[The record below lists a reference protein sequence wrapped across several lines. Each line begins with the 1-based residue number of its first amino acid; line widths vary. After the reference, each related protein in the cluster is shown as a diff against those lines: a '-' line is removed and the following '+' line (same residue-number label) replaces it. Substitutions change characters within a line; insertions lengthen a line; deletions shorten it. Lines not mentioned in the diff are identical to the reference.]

1 MRKIILKRFSKK
13 FKGTQK
19 LPAQKIPKQFSNYE
33 GIMAKS
39 KSDKIRNVFGS
50 DPTKQP
56 VISLRTEK
64 ARKIGRLVEDRSH
77 RSLTKK
83 VESAFVRTALKPNKQ
98 NQFANLVKKKNN
110 ALIKA
115 FKVSQTRGLK
125 AGEKASVK
133 LGLDKRAIYAGA
145 RDKPKSFFKKKSF
158 ISAEESRKLGFPQ
171 SEMSLSARYDL
182 DLPNTSAKSRLS
194 KSLKTY
200 QKVKTKF
207 PKEFSGKKNKYNIPT
222 LKSGKRSTLKSQY
235 KREIKSLIG
244 EAKIDRAFY
253 RTSTIQ
259 KQNPKSKKYSTIW
272 SETSRKKPLIKE
284 YVQGGKVKWK

>member
-19 LPAQKIPKQFSNYE
+19 LPAQTIPKQFSNYE

-98 NQFANLVKKKNN
+98 NQFANLVKQKNN

-182 DLPNTSAKSRLS
+182 DLPNTSAKSRL
-194 KSLKTY
+194 KKT
-200 QKVKTKF
+200 
-207 PKEFSGKKNKYNIPT
+207 
-222 LKSGKRSTLKSQY
+222 RSTLSKIYKSP
-235 KREIKSLIG
+235 KSWKDRSKLKKQFRLQAKSELG

>member
-19 LPAQKIPKQFSNYE
+19 LPAQTIPKQSSNYE
-33 GIMAKS
+33 GIIAKS
-39 KSDKIRNVFGS
+39 KSNKIRNVFGS

-98 NQFANLVKKKNN
+98 NQFGNLVKQKNN

-182 DLPNTSAKSRLS
+182 DLPNTSAKSRL
-194 KSLKTY
+194 KKT
-200 QKVKTKF
+200 
-207 PKEFSGKKNKYNIPT
+207 
-222 LKSGKRSTLKSQY
+222 RSTLSKIYKSPKSWKDRSKL
-235 KREIKSLIG
+235 KRQFRIQAKSELG

-272 SETSRKKPLIKE
+272 SETSRRKPLIKE

>member
-1 MRKIILKRFSKK
+1 MKKFIAKKIITGVSKK
-13 FKGTQK
+13 FKGFQK
-19 LPAQKIPKQFSNYE
+19 FPAQKIPKQSSNYE

-77 RSLTKK
+77 RSLTRK

-98 NQFANLVKKKNN
+98 NQFGNLVKQKNK

-115 FKVSQTRGLK
+115 FKVSQIRGLR

-133 LGLDKRAIYAGA
+133 LGLDKGAIYAGA

-182 DLPNTSAKSRLS
+182 DLPNTSAKSRL
-194 KSLKTY
+194 KKT
-200 QKVKTKF
+200 
-207 PKEFSGKKNKYNIPT
+207 
-222 LKSGKRSTLKSQY
+222 RSTLSKIYKSPKSWKDRSKL
-235 KREIKSLIG
+235 KRQFRLQAKSELG

-259 KQNPKSKKYSTIW
+259 KQDLKSKRYSTIW

>member
-1 MRKIILKRFSKK
+1 MKKIILKGFSKK

-19 LPAQKIPKQFSNYE
+19 LPAQTIPKQSSNYE
-33 GIMAKS
+33 GIIAKS

-98 NQFANLVKKKNN
+98 NQFGNLVKQKNK

-115 FKVSQTRGLK
+115 FKLSQKRGMK
-125 AGEKASVK
+125 AGETKAVK
-133 LGLDKRAIYAGA
+133 LGLDKSAIYAGA

-182 DLPNTSAKSRLS
+182 DLPNTSAKSRL
-194 KSLKTY
+194 KKT
-200 QKVKTKF
+200 
-207 PKEFSGKKNKYNIPT
+207 
-222 LKSGKRSTLKSQY
+222 RSTLSKIYKSPKSWKDRSKL
-235 KREIKSLIG
+235 KRQFRLQAKSELG

>member
-19 LPAQKIPKQFSNYE
+19 LPAQTIPKQSSNYE

-98 NQFANLVKKKNN
+98 NQFANLVKQKNN

-158 ISAEESRKLGFPQ
+158 ISAQESRELGFPQ

-182 DLPNTSAKSRLS
+182 DLPNTSAKSRL
-194 KSLKTY
+194 KKT
-200 QKVKTKF
+200 
-207 PKEFSGKKNKYNIPT
+207 
-222 LKSGKRSTLKSQY
+222 RSTLSKIYKSP
-235 KREIKSLIG
+235 KSWKDRSKLKKQFRLQAKSELG

>member
-19 LPAQKIPKQFSNYE
+19 LPAQTIPKQSSNYE

-77 RSLTKK
+77 RSLTRK

-98 NQFANLVKKKNN
+98 NQFGNLVKQKNK

-182 DLPNTSAKSRLS
+182 DLPNTSAKSRL
-194 KSLKTY
+194 KKT
-200 QKVKTKF
+200 
-207 PKEFSGKKNKYNIPT
+207 
-222 LKSGKRSTLKSQY
+222 RSTLSKIYKSPKFWKDRSKLKKQF
-235 KREIKSLIG
+235 RLQAKSELG

>member
-1 MRKIILKRFSKK
+1 MITKIIRKQGPFKIKK
-13 FKGTQK
+13 FK
-19 LPAQKIPKQFSNYE
+19 AQKIPKQSSNYE

-98 NQFANLVKKKNN
+98 NQFANLVKQKNK

-182 DLPNTSAKSRLS
+182 DLPNTSAKSRL
-194 KSLKTY
+194 KKT
-200 QKVKTKF
+200 
-207 PKEFSGKKNKYNIPT
+207 
-222 LKSGKRSTLKSQY
+222 RSTLSKIYKSP
-235 KREIKSLIG
+235 KSWKDRSKLKKQFRLQAKSELG

-259 KQNPKSKKYSTIW
+259 KQNLKSKKYSTIW

>member
-1 MRKIILKRFSKK
+1 MITKIIRKQGPFKIKK
-13 FKGTQK
+13 FK
-19 LPAQKIPKQFSNYE
+19 AQTIPKQSSNYE

-77 RSLTKK
+77 RSLTRK

-98 NQFANLVKKKNN
+98 NQFGNLVKQKNK

-115 FKVSQTRGLK
+115 FKVSQTRGLR

-182 DLPNTSAKSRLS
+182 DLPNTSAKSRL
-194 KSLKTY
+194 KKT
-200 QKVKTKF
+200 
-207 PKEFSGKKNKYNIPT
+207 
-222 LKSGKRSTLKSQY
+222 RSTLSKIYKSPKSWKDRSKL
-235 KREIKSLIG
+235 KRQFRLQAKSELG

>member
-1 MRKIILKRFSKK
+1 MKKFIAKKIITGVSKK
-13 FKGTQK
+13 FKGVKK
-19 LPAQKIPKQFSNYE
+19 LPAQKIPKQSSNYE

-77 RSLTKK
+77 RSLTRK

-98 NQFANLVKKKNN
+98 NQFGNLVKQKNK

-115 FKVSQTRGLK
+115 FKVSQTRGLR
-125 AGEKASVK
+125 AGEKYSVK
-133 LGLDKRAIYAGA
+133 LGLDKRAIYAGS

-182 DLPNTSAKSRLS
+182 DLPNTSAKSRL
-194 KSLKTY
+194 KKT
-200 QKVKTKF
+200 
-207 PKEFSGKKNKYNIPT
+207 
-222 LKSGKRSTLKSQY
+222 RSTLSKIYKAPKSWKDRSKLKKQF
-235 KREIKSLIG
+235 RLQAKSELG

-259 KQNPKSKKYSTIW
+259 KQDLKSKRYSTIW

-284 YVQGGKVKWK
+284 YVQGGKIKWK

>member
-1 MRKIILKRFSKK
+1 MITKIIRKQGPFKIKK
-13 FKGTQK
+13 FK
-19 LPAQKIPKQFSNYE
+19 AQKIPKQSSNYE

-77 RSLTKK
+77 RSLTRK

-98 NQFANLVKKKNN
+98 NQFGNLVKQKNK

-115 FKVSQTRGLK
+115 FKVSQTRGLR

-133 LGLDKRAIYAGA
+133 LGLDKGAIYAGS

-182 DLPNTSAKSRLS
+182 DLPNTSAKSRL
-194 KSLKTY
+194 KKT
-200 QKVKTKF
+200 
-207 PKEFSGKKNKYNIPT
+207 
-222 LKSGKRSTLKSQY
+222 RSTLSKIYKSPKSWKDRSKL
-235 KREIKSLIG
+235 KRQFRLQAKSELG

>member
-1 MRKIILKRFSKK
+1 MITKIIRKQGPFKIKK
-13 FKGTQK
+13 FK
-19 LPAQKIPKQFSNYE
+19 AQTIPKQSSNYE

-98 NQFANLVKKKNN
+98 NQFGNLVKQKNK

-115 FKVSQTRGLK
+115 FKVSQTRGLR
-125 AGEKASVK
+125 AGEKYSVK
-133 LGLDKRAIYAGA
+133 LGLDKGAIYAGS

-182 DLPNTSAKSRLS
+182 DLPNTSAKSRL
-194 KSLKTY
+194 KKT
-200 QKVKTKF
+200 
-207 PKEFSGKKNKYNIPT
+207 
-222 LKSGKRSTLKSQY
+222 RSTLSKIYKSP
-235 KREIKSLIG
+235 KSWKDRSKLKKQFRLQAKSELG

>member
-19 LPAQKIPKQFSNYE
+19 LPAQTIPKQSSNYE

-98 NQFANLVKKKNN
+98 NQFANLVKQKNN

-182 DLPNTSAKSRLS
+182 DLPNTSAKSRL
-194 KSLKTY
+194 KKT
-200 QKVKTKF
+200 
-207 PKEFSGKKNKYNIPT
+207 
-222 LKSGKRSTLKSQY
+222 RSTLSKIYKSP
-235 KREIKSLIG
+235 KSWKDRSKLKKQFRLQAKSELG

>member
-1 MRKIILKRFSKK
+1 MITKIIRKQGPFKIKK
-13 FKGTQK
+13 FK
-19 LPAQKIPKQFSNYE
+19 AQKIPKQSSNYE

-77 RSLTKK
+77 RSLTRK
-83 VESAFVRTALKPNKQ
+83 VESAFVRTVLKPNKQ
-98 NQFANLVKKKNN
+98 NQFGNLVKQKNK

-115 FKVSQTRGLK
+115 FKVSQIRGLR

-182 DLPNTSAKSRLS
+182 DLPNTSAKSRL
-194 KSLKTY
+194 KKT
-200 QKVKTKF
+200 
-207 PKEFSGKKNKYNIPT
+207 
-222 LKSGKRSTLKSQY
+222 RSTLSKIYKTPKSWKDRSKLKKQF
-235 KREIKSLIG
+235 RLQAKSELG

-259 KQNPKSKKYSTIW
+259 KQDPKSKKYSTIW

-284 YVQGGKVKWK
+284 YVQGGKIKWK

>member
-19 LPAQKIPKQFSNYE
+19 LPAQTIPKQSSNYE

-98 NQFANLVKKKNN
+98 NQFGNLVKQKNK

-182 DLPNTSAKSRLS
+182 DLPNTSAKSRL
-194 KSLKTY
+194 KKT
-200 QKVKTKF
+200 
-207 PKEFSGKKNKYNIPT
+207 
-222 LKSGKRSTLKSQY
+222 RSTLSKIYKSP
-235 KREIKSLIG
+235 KSWKDRSKLKKQFRLQAKSELG

>member
-19 LPAQKIPKQFSNYE
+19 LPAQTIPKQSSNYE

-98 NQFANLVKKKNN
+98 NQFANLVKQKNN

-133 LGLDKRAIYAGA
+133 LGLDKGAIYAGA

-182 DLPNTSAKSRLS
+182 DLPNTSAKSRL
-194 KSLKTY
+194 KKT
-200 QKVKTKF
+200 
-207 PKEFSGKKNKYNIPT
+207 
-222 LKSGKRSTLKSQY
+222 RSTLSKIYKSPKSWKDRSKL
-235 KREIKSLIG
+235 KRQFRLQAKSELG

-272 SETSRKKPLIKE
+272 SETSRRKPLIKE

>member
-19 LPAQKIPKQFSNYE
+19 LPAQTIPKQSSNYE
-33 GIMAKS
+33 GIIAKS
-39 KSDKIRNVFGS
+39 KSNKIRNVFGS

-98 NQFANLVKKKNN
+98 NQFGNLVKQKNK

-115 FKVSQTRGLK
+115 FKVSQTRGLR

-182 DLPNTSAKSRLS
+182 DLPNTSAKSRL
-194 KSLKTY
+194 KKT
-200 QKVKTKF
+200 
-207 PKEFSGKKNKYNIPT
+207 
-222 LKSGKRSTLKSQY
+222 RSTLSKIYKSPKSWKDRSKL
-235 KREIKSLIG
+235 KRQFRIQAKSELG

-272 SETSRKKPLIKE
+272 SETSRRKPLIKE

>member
-19 LPAQKIPKQFSNYE
+19 LPAQTIPKQSSNYE

-98 NQFANLVKKKNN
+98 NQFANLVKQKNN

-125 AGEKASVK
+125 AGEKYSVK
-133 LGLDKRAIYAGA
+133 LGLDKGAIYAGA

-182 DLPNTSAKSRLS
+182 DLPNTSAKSRL
-194 KSLKTY
+194 KKT
-200 QKVKTKF
+200 
-207 PKEFSGKKNKYNIPT
+207 
-222 LKSGKRSTLKSQY
+222 RSTLSKIYKSPKSWKDRSKL
-235 KREIKSLIG
+235 KRQFRLQAKSELG

>member
-19 LPAQKIPKQFSNYE
+19 LPAQTIPKQSSNYE

-56 VISLRTEK
+56 VISLRTER
-64 ARKIGRLVEDRSH
+64 ARKIGRLEEDRSH

-98 NQFANLVKKKNN
+98 NQFANLVKQKNN

-115 FKVSQTRGLK
+115 FKVSQKRGMK
-125 AGEKASVK
+125 AGETKAVK
-133 LGLDKRAIYAGA
+133 LGLDKGAIYAGA

-182 DLPNTSAKSRLS
+182 DLPNTSAKSRL
-194 KSLKTY
+194 KKT
-200 QKVKTKF
+200 
-207 PKEFSGKKNKYNIPT
+207 
-222 LKSGKRSTLKSQY
+222 RSTLSKIYKSPKSWKDRSKL
-235 KREIKSLIG
+235 KRQFRLQAKSELG

-259 KQNPKSKKYSTIW
+259 KQNLKSKKYSTVW
-272 SETSRKKPLIKE
+272 SETSRKKPLVKE

>member
-19 LPAQKIPKQFSNYE
+19 LPAQTIPKQSSNYE

-98 NQFANLVKKKNN
+98 NQFANLVKQKNN

-133 LGLDKRAIYAGA
+133 LGLDKGAIYAGA

-207 PKEFSGKKNKYNIPT
+207 PKEFSGKKNKIYI
-222 LKSGKRSTLKSQY
+222 
-235 KREIKSLIG
+235 
-244 EAKIDRAFY
+244 
-253 RTSTIQ
+253 
-259 KQNPKSKKYSTIW
+259 KQNI
-272 SETSRKKPLIKE
+272 
-284 YVQGGKVKWK
+284 

>member
-19 LPAQKIPKQFSNYE
+19 LPAQTIPKQSSNYE

-98 NQFANLVKKKNN
+98 NQFGNLVKQKNK

-133 LGLDKRAIYAGA
+133 LGLDKGAIYAGA

-182 DLPNTSAKSRLS
+182 DLPNTSAKSRL
-194 KSLKTY
+194 KKT
-200 QKVKTKF
+200 
-207 PKEFSGKKNKYNIPT
+207 
-222 LKSGKRSTLKSQY
+222 RSTLSKIYKSPKSWKDRSKL
-235 KREIKSLIG
+235 KRQFRLQAKSELG

>member
-19 LPAQKIPKQFSNYE
+19 LPAQTIPKQSSNYE
-33 GIMAKS
+33 GIIAKS
-39 KSDKIRNVFGS
+39 KSNKIRNVFGS

-98 NQFANLVKKKNN
+98 NQFGNLVKQKNK

-115 FKVSQTRGLK
+115 FKVSQTRGLR

-182 DLPNTSAKSRLS
+182 DLPNTSAKSRL
-194 KSLKTY
+194 KKT
-200 QKVKTKF
+200 
-207 PKEFSGKKNKYNIPT
+207 
-222 LKSGKRSTLKSQY
+222 RSTLSKIYKSPKSWKDRSKL
-235 KREIKSLIG
+235 KRQFRIQAKSELG

>member
-1 MRKIILKRFSKK
+1 MITKIIRKQGPFKIKK
-13 FKGTQK
+13 FK
-19 LPAQKIPKQFSNYE
+19 AQTIPKQSNNYE

-98 NQFANLVKKKNN
+98 NQFANLVKQKNN

-133 LGLDKRAIYAGA
+133 LGLDKGAIYAGA

-182 DLPNTSAKSRLS
+182 DLPNTSAKSRL
-194 KSLKTY
+194 KKT
-200 QKVKTKF
+200 
-207 PKEFSGKKNKYNIPT
+207 
-222 LKSGKRSTLKSQY
+222 RSTLSKIYKSPKSWKDRSKL
-235 KREIKSLIG
+235 KRQFRLQAKSELG

>member
-19 LPAQKIPKQFSNYE
+19 LPAQTIPKQSSNYE

-77 RSLTKK
+77 RSLTRK

-98 NQFANLVKKKNN
+98 NQFANLVKQKNN

-182 DLPNTSAKSRLS
+182 DLPNTSAKSRL
-194 KSLKTY
+194 KKT
-200 QKVKTKF
+200 
-207 PKEFSGKKNKYNIPT
+207 
-222 LKSGKRSTLKSQY
+222 RSTLSKIYKSP
-235 KREIKSLIG
+235 KSWKDRSKLKKQFRLQAKSELG

>member
-19 LPAQKIPKQFSNYE
+19 LPAQTIPKQSSNYE

-98 NQFANLVKKKNN
+98 NQFANLVKQKNN

-125 AGEKASVK
+125 AGEKYSVK
-133 LGLDKRAIYAGA
+133 LGLDKGAIYAGA

-182 DLPNTSAKSRLS
+182 DLPNTSAKSRL
-194 KSLKTY
+194 KKT
-200 QKVKTKF
+200 
-207 PKEFSGKKNKYNIPT
+207 
-222 LKSGKRSTLKSQY
+222 RSTLSKIYKSPKSWKDRSKL
-235 KREIKSLIG
+235 KRQFRLQAKSELG

-272 SETSRKKPLIKE
+272 SETSRRKPLIKE

>member
-182 DLPNTSAKSRLS
+182 DLPNTSAKSRL
-194 KSLKTY
+194 KKT
-200 QKVKTKF
+200 
-207 PKEFSGKKNKYNIPT
+207 
-222 LKSGKRSTLKSQY
+222 RSTLSKIYKSP
-235 KREIKSLIG
+235 KSWKDRSKLKKQFRLQAKSELG

>member
-1 MRKIILKRFSKK
+1 MITKIIRKQGPFKIKK
-13 FKGTQK
+13 FK
-19 LPAQKIPKQFSNYE
+19 AQKIPKQSSNYE

-77 RSLTKK
+77 RSLTRK

-98 NQFANLVKKKNN
+98 NQFGNLVKQKNK

-115 FKVSQTRGLK
+115 FKVSQTRGLR

-133 LGLDKRAIYAGA
+133 LGLDKGAIYAGA

-182 DLPNTSAKSRLS
+182 DLPNTSAKSRL
-194 KSLKTY
+194 KKT
-200 QKVKTKF
+200 
-207 PKEFSGKKNKYNIPT
+207 
-222 LKSGKRSTLKSQY
+222 RSTLSKIYKSPKSWKDRSKL
-235 KREIKSLIG
+235 KRQFRLQAKSELG

>member
-19 LPAQKIPKQFSNYE
+19 LPAQTIPKQSSNYE

-77 RSLTKK
+77 RSLTRK

-98 NQFANLVKKKNN
+98 NQFANLVKQKNK

-115 FKVSQTRGLK
+115 FKVSQTRGLR

-133 LGLDKRAIYAGA
+133 LGLDKGAIYAGA

-182 DLPNTSAKSRLS
+182 DLPNTSAKSRL
-194 KSLKTY
+194 KKT
-200 QKVKTKF
+200 
-207 PKEFSGKKNKYNIPT
+207 
-222 LKSGKRSTLKSQY
+222 RSTLSKIYKSP
-235 KREIKSLIG
+235 KSWKDRSKLKKQFRLQAKSELG

>member
-19 LPAQKIPKQFSNYE
+19 LPAQTIPKQSSNYE

-98 NQFANLVKKKNN
+98 NQFANLVKQKNN

-133 LGLDKRAIYAGA
+133 LGLDKGAIYAGA
-145 RDKPKSFFKKKSF
+145 RDKPKSFFKKKNF

-182 DLPNTSAKSRLS
+182 DLPNTSAKSRL
-194 KSLKTY
+194 KKT
-200 QKVKTKF
+200 
-207 PKEFSGKKNKYNIPT
+207 
-222 LKSGKRSTLKSQY
+222 RSTLSKIYKSPKSWKDRSKL
-235 KREIKSLIG
+235 KRQFRLQAKSELG

-272 SETSRKKPLIKE
+272 SETSNKKPLIKE

>member
-1 MRKIILKRFSKK
+1 MKKFIAKKIITGVSKK
-13 FKGTQK
+13 FKGVQK
-19 LPAQKIPKQFSNYE
+19 FSAQKIPKQSSNYE

-77 RSLTKK
+77 RSLTRK

-98 NQFANLVKKKNN
+98 NQFGNLVKQKNK

-115 FKVSQTRGLK
+115 FKVSQIRGLR

-133 LGLDKRAIYAGA
+133 LGLDKGAIYAGA

-182 DLPNTSAKSRLS
+182 DLPNTSAKSRL
-194 KSLKTY
+194 KKT
-200 QKVKTKF
+200 
-207 PKEFSGKKNKYNIPT
+207 
-222 LKSGKRSTLKSQY
+222 RSTLSKIYKSPKSWKDRSKL
-235 KREIKSLIG
+235 KRQFRLQAKSELG

-259 KQNPKSKKYSTIW
+259 KQDLKSKRYSTIW

>member
-19 LPAQKIPKQFSNYE
+19 LPAQTIPKQSSNYE

-98 NQFANLVKKKNN
+98 NQFANLVKQKNN

-133 LGLDKRAIYAGA
+133 LGLDKGAIYAGA

-182 DLPNTSAKSRLS
+182 DLPNTSAKSRL
-194 KSLKTY
+194 KKT
-200 QKVKTKF
+200 
-207 PKEFSGKKNKYNIPT
+207 
-222 LKSGKRSTLKSQY
+222 RSTLSKIYKSPKSWKDRSKL
-235 KREIKSLIG
+235 KRQFRLQAKSELG

-259 KQNPKSKKYSTIW
+259 KQNLKSKKYSTVW

>member
-19 LPAQKIPKQFSNYE
+19 LPAQTIPKQSSNYE

-56 VISLRTEK
+56 VISLRTER
-64 ARKIGRLVEDRSH
+64 ARKIGRLEEDRSH

-98 NQFANLVKKKNN
+98 NQFANLVKQKNN

-133 LGLDKRAIYAGA
+133 LGLDKGAIYAGA

-182 DLPNTSAKSRLS
+182 DLPNTSAKSRL
-194 KSLKTY
+194 KKT
-200 QKVKTKF
+200 
-207 PKEFSGKKNKYNIPT
+207 
-222 LKSGKRSTLKSQY
+222 RSTLSKIYKSPKSWKDRSKL
-235 KREIKSLIG
+235 KRQFRLQAKSELG

>member
-19 LPAQKIPKQFSNYE
+19 LPAQTIPKQSSNYE

-98 NQFANLVKKKNN
+98 NQFANLVKQKNN

-133 LGLDKRAIYAGA
+133 LGLDKGAIYAGA
-145 RDKPKSFFKKKSF
+145 RDKQKSFFKKKSF

-182 DLPNTSAKSRLS
+182 DLPNTSAKSRL
-194 KSLKTY
+194 KKT
-200 QKVKTKF
+200 
-207 PKEFSGKKNKYNIPT
+207 
-222 LKSGKRSTLKSQY
+222 RSTLSKIYKSPKSWKDRSKL
-235 KREIKSLIG
+235 KRQFRLQAKSELG

-272 SETSRKKPLIKE
+272 SETSRRKPLIKE

>member
-19 LPAQKIPKQFSNYE
+19 LPAQTIPKQSSNYE

-98 NQFANLVKKKNN
+98 NQFANLVKQKNN

-133 LGLDKRAIYAGA
+133 LGLDKGAIYAGA

-182 DLPNTSAKSRLS
+182 DLPNTSAKSRL
-194 KSLKTY
+194 KKT
-200 QKVKTKF
+200 
-207 PKEFSGKKNKYNIPT
+207 
-222 LKSGKRSTLKSQY
+222 RSTLSKIYKSPKSWKDRSKL
-235 KREIKSLIG
+235 KRQFRLQAKSELG

>member
-1 MRKIILKRFSKK
+1 MITKIIRKQGPFKIKK
-13 FKGTQK
+13 FK
-19 LPAQKIPKQFSNYE
+19 AQKIPKQSSNYE

-98 NQFANLVKKKNN
+98 NQFANLVKQKNN

-182 DLPNTSAKSRLS
+182 DLPNTSAKSRL
-194 KSLKTY
+194 KKT
-200 QKVKTKF
+200 
-207 PKEFSGKKNKYNIPT
+207 
-222 LKSGKRSTLKSQY
+222 RSTLSKIYKSP
-235 KREIKSLIG
+235 KSWKDRSKLKKQFRLQAKSELG

>member
-19 LPAQKIPKQFSNYE
+19 LPAQTIPKQSSNYE

-98 NQFANLVKKKNN
+98 NQFANLVKQKNN

-125 AGEKASVK
+125 AGEKYSVK
-133 LGLDKRAIYAGA
+133 LGLDKGAIYAGA

-182 DLPNTSAKSRLS
+182 DLPNTSAKSRL
-194 KSLKTY
+194 KKT
-200 QKVKTKF
+200 
-207 PKEFSGKKNKYNIPT
+207 
-222 LKSGKRSTLKSQY
+222 RSTLSKIYKSPKSWKDRSKL
-235 KREIKSLIG
+235 KRQFRLQAKSELG
-244 EAKIDRAFY
+244 EAKIDRAIY

>member
-19 LPAQKIPKQFSNYE
+19 LPAQTIPKQSSNYE

-98 NQFANLVKKKNN
+98 NQFANLVKQKNN

-182 DLPNTSAKSRLS
+182 DLPNTSAKSRL
-194 KSLKTY
+194 KKT
-200 QKVKTKF
+200 
-207 PKEFSGKKNKYNIPT
+207 
-222 LKSGKRSTLKSQY
+222 RSTLSKIYKSPKSWKDRSKL
-235 KREIKSLIG
+235 KRQFRLQAKSELG

>member
-19 LPAQKIPKQFSNYE
+19 LPAQTIPKQSSNYE

-98 NQFANLVKKKNN
+98 NQFANLVKQKNN

-133 LGLDKRAIYAGA
+133 LGLDKGAIYAGA

-182 DLPNTSAKSRLS
+182 DLPNTSAKSRL
-194 KSLKTY
+194 KKT
-200 QKVKTKF
+200 
-207 PKEFSGKKNKYNIPT
+207 
-222 LKSGKRSTLKSQY
+222 RSTLSKIYKSPKSWKDRSKL
-235 KREIKSLIG
+235 KRQFRLQAKSELG
-244 EAKIDRAFY
+244 EAKIDRAIY

-272 SETSRKKPLIKE
+272 SETSRRKPLIKE

>member
-1 MRKIILKRFSKK
+1 MKKFIAKKIITGVSKK
-13 FKGTQK
+13 FKGVQK
-19 LPAQKIPKQFSNYE
+19 FSAQKIPKQSSNYE

-77 RSLTKK
+77 RSLTRK

-98 NQFANLVKKKNN
+98 NQFGNLVKQKNK

-115 FKVSQTRGLK
+115 FKVSQIRGLR

-133 LGLDKRAIYAGA
+133 LGLDKGAIYAGA

-182 DLPNTSAKSRLS
+182 DLPNTSAKSRL
-194 KSLKTY
+194 KKT
-200 QKVKTKF
+200 
-207 PKEFSGKKNKYNIPT
+207 
-222 LKSGKRSTLKSQY
+222 RSTLSKIYKSP
-235 KREIKSLIG
+235 KSWKDRSKLKKQFRLQAKSELG

-259 KQNPKSKKYSTIW
+259 KQDLKSKRYSTIW

>member
-19 LPAQKIPKQFSNYE
+19 LSAQTIPKQSSNYE

-98 NQFANLVKKKNN
+98 NQFANLVKQKNN

-133 LGLDKRAIYAGA
+133 LGLDKGAIYAGA

-182 DLPNTSAKSRLS
+182 DLPNTSAKSRL
-194 KSLKTY
+194 KKT
-200 QKVKTKF
+200 
-207 PKEFSGKKNKYNIPT
+207 
-222 LKSGKRSTLKSQY
+222 RSTLSKIYKSPKSWKDRSKL
-235 KREIKSLIG
+235 KRQFRLQAKSELG

>member
-19 LPAQKIPKQFSNYE
+19 LPAQTIPKQFSNYE

-98 NQFANLVKKKNN
+98 NQFANLVKQKNK

-182 DLPNTSAKSRLS
+182 DLPNTSAKSRL
-194 KSLKTY
+194 KKT
-200 QKVKTKF
+200 
-207 PKEFSGKKNKYNIPT
+207 
-222 LKSGKRSTLKSQY
+222 RSTLSKIYKSPKSWKDRSKL
-235 KREIKSLIG
+235 KRQFRLQAKSELG